1 MAGVSGQRREEG
13 LAIEVTLDKVFA
25 TANGEQS
32 VKHFLLEGEHIV
44 PFEKRAPELIAAHRQ
59 FLQQGYDRGRFLLS
73 GPSIPPKRG
82 ILIARAE
89 SLEEL
94 NEFLADEPY
103 CRAKVMRFSRIT
115 EFDPVQHQPILN
127 DWFGKR

>member
-1 MAGVSGQRREEG
+1 M
-13 LAIEVTLDKVFA
+13 
-25 TANGEQS
+25 
-32 VKHFLLEGEHIV
+32 
-44 PFEKRAPELIAAHRQ
+44 
-59 FLQQGYDRGRFLLS
+59 
-73 GPSIPPKRG
+73 
-82 ILIARAE
+82 ARAE

>member
-1 MAGVSGQRREEG
+1 VAGVSGQRREEG

-59 FLQQGYDRGRFLLS
+59 FLQQGYDQGRFLLS
-73 GPSIPPKRG
+73 GPSIPPKGG

>member
-1 MAGVSGQRREEG
+1 MAGVSGQRREAG
-13 LAIEVTLDKVFA
+13 LAIEATSDMVFA

-32 VKHFLLEGEHIV
+32 MKHFLLEGEHIV

-73 GPSIPPKRG
+73 GPSIPPKGG